1 MSIQNFLGVDTIF
14 FTILSYPMS
23 YLEFFGTIFTGWSV
37 YLAAKNKVITW
48 PVGLAGII
56 LYGFLFYQI
65 HLYSDLLE
73 QVYYFL
79 TTFWGWYLW
88 IKPKSDS
95 TTDRSN
101 MELKV
106 GSVPGRNYLTY
117 TTIIVFLTFLLGLLM
132 SNIHELLPTFFPVAA
147 SFAYLDSFT
156 TVLSFVATILLAQRQ
171 IENWHLWIIVDVIGI
186 WLYYQ
191 KGVAFLSLLYLAFLI
206 NAFYG
211 LKKWRK
217 VLGGYEKEI

>member
-1 MSIQNFLGVDTIF
+1 MTIQTFLSVDTIF
-14 FTILSYPMS
+14 FTLLNYPMS

-48 PVGLAGII
+48 PVGLLGII

-88 IKPKSDS
+88 LKPKSLS
-95 TTDRSN
+95 ETDTAN
-101 MELKV
+101 HELKV
-106 GSVPGRNYLTY
+106 GSLNRNAYYGYSMAILVFTY
-117 TTIIVFLTFLLGLLM
+117 LLGLFM
-132 SNIHELLPTFFPVAA
+132 TNIHILLPAYFPVAA

-156 TVLSFVATILLAQRQ
+156 TILSFAATILLVQRK
-171 IENWHLWIIVDVIGI
+171 IENWHLWIVVDIIGI

-211 LKKWRK
+211 LGKWQRIMNK
-217 VLGGYEKEI
+217 YEEEV